1 MPVTAITTAPA
12 YSVRAP
18 RAPVQS
24 VSTGSVDVLN
34 VSRMTER
41 DRERERNIF
50 KYFHMD
56 YDLIATKQTG
66 VGY

>member
-18 RAPVQS
+18 QAPVQS

-34 VSRMTER
+34 VSRE
-41 DRERERNIF
+41 REREIFSNIF
-50 KYFHMD
+50 KWIM
-56 YDLIATKQTG
+56 T
-66 VGY
+66 